1 MSPRQLA
8 AQAANAK
15 LSTGPR
21 TEAGRTRSSQNSA
34 RHYLTGKKYLVSPE
48 RGDEFDRHH
57 NLMLEA
63 LAPEGA
69 IECQLAEA
77 IILDQYRLSRARR
90 LEDQI
95 FIQVESESRLEFL
108 AEGEAWL
115 AHSKQFALITLYE
128 QRIHRALTR
137 NKAELEARQTARKA
151 AKPAESTPR
160 SNPRN
165 PLKSRLNLPPMASFI
180 RAPNRPTLP
189 PPKLPPNPTRTL
201 LKPLS
206 KPHKYA
212 INRSTSH
219 AS

>member
-108 AEGEAWL
+108 CEGEAWL

-128 QRIHRALTR
+128 QRIHRALAR
-137 NKAELEARQTARKA
+137 NKAELEARQAARKA
-151 AKPAESTPR
+151 AKPARIHPR
-160 SNPRN
+160 RT
-165 PLKSRLNLPPMASFI
+165 
-180 RAPNRPTLP
+180 RA
-189 PPKLPPNPTRTL
+189 TR
-201 LKPLS
+201 
-206 KPHKYA
+206 
-212 INRSTSH
+212 
-219 AS
+219 